1 MHFEGKIKKLGSM
14 LSCDKKISPDPSK
27 EEVVIHLTKSANIV
41 INYNLN
47 YKLVS
52 YKLSVYMQFSL
63 DET

>member
-1 MHFEGKIKKLGSM
+1 M

-27 EEVVIHLTKSANIV
+27 EEAVIHLTKSANIV

-47 YKLVS
+47 YKLVN

-63 DET
+63 DETQKLN

>member
-1 MHFEGKIKKLGSM
+1 M

-27 EEVVIHLTKSANIV
+27 EEAVIHLTKSANIV

-63 DET
+63 DETQKLN